1 MSRNWI
7 RPMHKFGTKPVRSK
21 NFPINPVE
29 WLPKNEVAHKPVK
42 HPGCQV
48 YEIFTQ
54 RTITINPKETETLE
68 LGLGVRMIRGW
79 CKVQLKQEIQA
90 SACRL
95 QDDVVSKN
103 TEDIVITILNDSDS
117 EVVINEGDSLCLV
130 AHTVRSR
137 SDDFKIILLN

>member
-7 RPMHKFGTKPVRSK
+7 RPIHKMGWTKPVRSK

-29 WLPKNEVAHKPVK
+29 WLPKNEVAYKPVK

-54 RTITINPKETETLE
+54 RTITIDPKETETLE
-68 LGLGVRMIRGW
+68 LGLGVRMRRGW

-95 QDDVVSKN
+95 QDDVVSEN
-103 TEDIVITILNDSDS
+103 AEDIVITTVSYTHLR
-117 EVVINEGDSLCLV
+117 
-130 AHTVRSR
+130 AHETPEH
-137 SDDFKIILLN
+137 

>member
-54 RTITINPKETETLE
+54 RTITINPKETETIE
-68 LGLGVRMIRGW
+68 LGLGVRMRRGW
-79 CKVQLKQEIQA
+79 CKVQLKQEIQN
-90 SACRL
+90 CGL

>member
-1 MSRNWI
+1 MSRNWK

-54 RTITINPKETETLE
+54 RTITINPKETETIE
-68 LGLGVRMIRGW
+68 LGLGVRMRRGW
-79 CKVQLKQEIQA
+79 CKVQLKQEIQN
-90 SACRL
+90 CGL

>member
-1 MSRNWI
+1 MSRNWT
-7 RPMHKFGTKPVRSK
+7 RPIHKMGWTKPARSK

-68 LGLGVRMIRGW
+68 LGLGVRMRRGW
-79 CKVQLKQEIQA
+79 CKVQLKQEIQN
-90 SACRL
+90 CGL

>member
-54 RTITINPKETETLE
+54 RTITIKPKETETIK
-68 LGLGVRMIRGW
+68 LGLGVRMRRGW
-79 CKVQLKQEIQA
+79 CKVQLKQEIQE
-90 SACRL
+90 SACGL

-130 AHTVRSR
+130 AHTSRSR
-137 SDDFKIILLN
+137 SDDFKIKLFN

>member
-1 MSRNWI
+1 MSRNWN

-54 RTITINPKETETLE
+54 RTITINPRETETLK

-79 CKVQLKQEIQA
+79 CKVQLKQEIQN
-90 SACRL
+90 CGL

-103 TEDIVITILNDSDS
+103 TEDIAITILNDSES
-117 EVVINEGDSLCLV
+117 EVVINDGDSLCLV

>member
-7 RPMHKFGTKPVRSK
+7 RPRHKFGTKPVRSK

-29 WLPKNEVAHKPVK
+29 WLPKNEVTHKPVK

-54 RTITINPKETETLE
+54 RTITINPRETETLK

-103 TEDIVITILNDSDS
+103 TEDIVITILNDSES
-117 EVVINEGDSLCLV
+117 EVVINEGDSLCFV
-130 AHTVRSR
+130 AHTVRNR
-137 SDDFKIILLN
+137 SDDFKIILMN

>member
-54 RTITINPKETETLE
+54 RTITINPKETETLK

-79 CKVQLKQEIQA
+79 CKVQLKQEIQK
-90 SACRL
+90 RL
-95 QDDVVSKN
+95 RA
-103 TEDIVITILNDSDS
+103 TRR
-117 EVVINEGDSLCLV
+117 CC
-130 AHTVRSR
+130 
-137 SDDFKIILLN
+137 F

>member
-1 MSRNWI
+1 M
-7 RPMHKFGTKPVRSK
+7 
-21 NFPINPVE
+21 
-29 WLPKNEVAHKPVK
+29 
-42 HPGCQV
+42 
-48 YEIFTQ
+48 
-54 RTITINPKETETLE
+54 
-68 LGLGVRMIRGW
+68 
-79 CKVQLKQEIQA
+79 QLKEEIQN
-90 SACRL
+90 CGL

>member
-1 MSRNWI
+1 MSRYWP
-7 RPMHKFGTKPVRSK
+7 RPTHKFGTKPVRSK

-54 RTITINPKETETLE
+54 RTITINPKETETIE
-68 LGLGVRMIRGW
+68 LGLGVRMLRGW
-79 CKVQLKQEIQA
+79 CKVQLKQEIQN
-90 SACRL
+90 CGL

-103 TEDIVITILNDSDS
+103 TKDIVITILNDSES
-117 EVVINEGDSLCLV
+117 EVVINEGDSLCYV
-130 AHTVRSR
+130 AHTSRKR

>member
-7 RPMHKFGTKPVRSK
+7 RPIHKIGWTKPAHSK

-54 RTITINPKETETLE
+54 RTITIKPKETETLE
-68 LGLGVRMIRGW
+68 LGLGVRMRRGW
-79 CKVQLKQEIQA
+79 CKVQLKA
-90 SACRL
+90 G
-95 QDDVVSKN
+95 N
-103 TEDIVITILNDSDS
+103 TELRTTRR
-117 EVVINEGDSLCLV
+117 CC
-130 AHTVRSR
+130 
-137 SDDFKIILLN
+137 F

>member
-1 MSRNWI
+1 MYRNWS
-7 RPMHKFGTKPVRSK
+7 RPTHKMGWTKPTHSK

-54 RTITINPKETETLE
+54 RTITINPKETETIE
-68 LGLGVRMIRGW
+68 LGLGVRMLRGW
-79 CKVQLKQEIQA
+79 CKVQLKQEIQN
-90 SACRL
+90 CGL

-130 AHTVRSR
+130 AHTSRSR
-137 SDDFKIILLN
+137 SVDFKIILLN

>member
-21 NFPINPVE
+21 NFSINPVE
-29 WLPKNEVAHKPVK
+29 WSPKNEVAHKPVK

-48 YEIFTQ
+48 YEIFAQ
-54 RTITINPKETETLE
+54 RAITIDPRETETLE
-68 LGLGVRMIRGW
+68 IGLGVRMRRGW
-79 CKVQLKQEIQA
+79 CKVQLKQEIQN
-90 SACRL
+90 CGL

-130 AHTVRSR
+130 AHTSRSR
-137 SDDFKIILLN
+137 SDDFKIKLFN